1 MPQFHKLAT
10 YSYGQKSCR
19 VKCLGAIY
27 AHTLWKA
34 ISPEPLGLQYSILHI
49 WNLCVK
55 TNNLSTFGGLYD
67 PPLKSSYNLK
77 NEEKKIKIVK
87 NRFFFPL
94 AQFQFQWSYRPPKV
108 LKLTVLEHRFQKCKN
123 HFCRPRGS
131 GSICN

>member
-1 MPQFHKLAT
+1 MNIPICRCKQKYPHPDHSTIFLPSRILIKQYI

-34 ISPEPLGLQYSILHI
+34 ISPEPLGLQYFILHI

-77 NEEKKIKIVK
+77 NKEKKIKIVK

-94 AQFQFQWSYRPPKV
+94 AQF
-108 LKLTVLEHRFQKCKN
+108 
-123 HFCRPRGS
+123 
-131 GSICN
+131 

>member
-1 MPQFHKLAT
+1 MYVYQLVFIYTRCVILTICHIELRVPKRI

-19 VKCLGAIY
+19 VKCLDAIY

-34 ISPEPLGLQYSILHI
+34 ISPEPLGLQYLILHI

-77 NEEKKIKIVK
+77 NEEEKIKIVK
-87 NRFFFPL
+87 NRFFFQL
-94 AQFQFQWSYRPPKV
+94 AQF
-108 LKLTVLEHRFQKCKN
+108 
-123 HFCRPRGS
+123 
-131 GSICN
+131 